1 LSAESPQE
9 KPGLRELLKASYVR
23 TSVKLGIILTA
34 AGLIAIWLLK
44 VFNVAATPLFA
55 NVGTFFV
62 NYGLLGIF
70 VATILAGT
78 IVPLGSPALV
88 FAAAMFGVDK
98 ISLILVASIGFTIGM
113 TINYAL
119 AYRLGRPFITKRM
132 DAEHLEQI
140 THLWSSWGLVIYVI
154 FGLTPVL
161 PVELL
166 SFICGFLKTRVST
179 FLILSFVPRLIVFT
193 LIVLFGEYIGAF
205 IGV

>member
-1 LSAESPQE
+1 
-9 KPGLRELLKASYVR
+9 LLKASYVR

-62 NYGLLGIF
+62 NYGLFGIF

-140 THLWSSWGLVIYVI
+140 TRLWSSWGLVIYVV

>member
-1 LSAESPQE
+1 
-9 KPGLRELLKASYVR
+9 LLKASYVR

-55 NVGTFFV
+55 NVGTFFM

-140 THLWSSWGLVIYVI
+140 TRLWSSWGLVIYVV

>member
-1 LSAESPQE
+1 
-9 KPGLRELLKASYVR
+9 LLKASYVR